1 MCTIIMLKLLQ
12 IFGMFNMRYA
22 EGVKEKN
29 EMVVNIKQEIAQQIV
44 EAVKDVCLHDIN
56 FIDAKGKIFASTN
69 PRRIGEFHEVGRQ
82 VILSG
87 KTIEVEEDGSFLGT
101 QKGVNIPFAYKG
113 HVSAVIGI
121 SGEPAEVR
129 KYAYLAQKITTLL
142 LREHELDQQEHYQKT
157 QLNQVIRSLI
167 YMEDVNLDYLTDFL
181 KEFNATP
188 NKEYQTIIVKLNSRY
203 HPSNL
208 SLIEKYIYC
217 AFEQTESKLY
227 TFNYSNEYIL
237 LLETEKVERYL
248 SVFQNLAGKNAPLL
262 KIGIGSAQPL
272 VKQYKSYRAA
282 QVALQSLMGEEL
294 LAIYDSLD
302 LEILLGSISED
313 VKTMF
318 LKQTIQVLSEK
329 ERELLKTYFAC
340 NMSLKR
346 TSEQLYL
353 HKNTLQ
359 YQLDR
364 IWSESGYNPRK
375 FKEAVV
381 LYMGLKLGASNE
393 V

>member
-1 MCTIIMLKLLQ
+1 
-12 IFGMFNMRYA
+12 
-22 EGVKEKN
+22 
-29 EMVVNIKQEIAQQIV
+29 MVVNIKQEIAQQIV

-69 PRRIGEFHEVGRQ
+69 PRRIGEFHEVGKQ

-101 QKGVNIPFAYKG
+101 KKGVNIPFAYKG

-157 QLNQVIRSLI
+157 QLNQVIRSLL
-167 YMEDVNLDYLTDFL
+167 YKEDVNLDYLTDFL

-248 SVFQNLAGKNAPLL
+248 SVFRNLAGKNAPLL

>member
-1 MCTIIMLKLLQ
+1 M
-12 IFGMFNMRYA
+12 A
-22 EGVKEKN
+22 
-29 EMVVNIKQEIAQQIV
+29 VNIKREIAQQIV
-44 EAVKDVCLHDIN
+44 EAVKDVCSHDIN
-56 FIDAKGKIFASTN
+56 FIDAKGIIFASTN
-69 PRRIGEFHEVGRQ
+69 LQRIGDFHEVGRR

-87 KTIEVEEDGSFLGT
+87 ETIEVEEDGSFLGT
-101 QKGVNIPFAYKG
+101 QKGVNIPFTYKG
-113 HVSAVIGI
+113 QISAVIGI

-142 LREHELDQQEHYQKT
+142 LREHELDQQEHHQKT
-157 QLNQVIRSLI
+157 QLNQIIRSLI
-167 YMEDVNLDYLTDFL
+167 YKEDVNPGYLTDFL
-181 KEFNATP
+181 KKFNTTP
-188 NKEYQTIIVKLNSRY
+188 AKEYHTIIVKLNSRY

-208 SLIEKYIYC
+208 SLIEKYIYR

-237 LLETEKVERYL
+237 LLEAEKVERYL
-248 SVFQNLAGKNAPLL
+248 SVFRNLARKNAPLL

-282 QVALQSLMGEEL
+282 QIALQSLMGEAA
-294 LAIYDSLD
+294 LAIYDFLD
-302 LEILLGSISED
+302 LEILLGSISEG

-329 ERELLKTYFAC
+329 DRELLKTYFAS
-340 NMSLKR
+340 NMSLKS

-364 IWSESGYNPRK
+364 IWSVTGYNPRE
-375 FKEAVV
+375 FKDAVV
-381 LYMGLKLGASNE
+381 LYMGLKLGACNE